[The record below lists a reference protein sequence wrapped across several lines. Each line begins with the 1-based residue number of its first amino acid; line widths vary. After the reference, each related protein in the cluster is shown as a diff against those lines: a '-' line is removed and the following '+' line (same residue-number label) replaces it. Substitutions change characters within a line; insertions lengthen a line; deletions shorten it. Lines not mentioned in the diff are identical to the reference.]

1 MADAEKKS
9 LTKMSKTER
18 EMVAKLM
25 LALGIEGDPLT
36 YVAEVIRSGDKV
48 ILPEDADIPDI
59 IKVLQR
65 KHDEEN
71 QKIRVNTEV
80 EVPPWD
86 GARALNKAM
95 EEELG
100 VVVQNETFSWLTG
113 RVPPQEIEV
122 EVELNKTMTIKWGEF
137 QLTGMGEDAVAMTSI
152 GMSDQ
157 GQQTFKVSITCKRRF
172 QTRAR
177 KLLDTMRQIAMK
189 ESLHK
194 GKAFSI
200 RFHDNANELIAL
212 PTPKFFAL
220 DVEQPL
226 FRRDLEHAIER
237 NVFVPMR
244 YTQDLRDM
252 GESLKRGVLFAGEYG
267 VGKTML
273 AGFIAREAIK
283 LGWTFVYVKNAAELP
298 MALAYA
304 KKYQPVVVFAEDVDR
319 VAGIERTNQ
328 VNDLLNQL
336 DGVDS
341 KTAAIMTILTSN
353 HMKQVNPAMRRPGR
367 IDLVLQ
373 VLPPDGETIGRMVH
387 HFSRQGLEPG
397 ADLGGITT
405 QLEGLAPAYVK
416 EAVGRARLEALR
428 RTGSKDSLING
439 DDLEAVAK
447 EVKDEK
453 NLFTLGDGA
462 ADPTHIEKVA
472 SGFAAA
478 ADVLRRGTK
487 PIVAPAAVT
496 KQ

>member
-1 MADAEKKS
+1 MAEAEKKS
-9 LTKMSKTER
+9 LSKMSKAER
-18 EMVAKLM
+18 DMIANLMKL
-25 LALGIEGDPLT
+25 LGIEGDPTT
-36 YVAEVIRSGDKV
+36 YVAEVIRSGDKL

-86 GARALNKAM
+86 GAQALNKAM
-95 EEELG
+95 EQELG
-100 VVVQNETFSWLTG
+100 VVIQNETFSWLTG

-122 EVELNKTMTIKWGEF
+122 ESELGKTMTIKWGEF
-137 QLTGMGEDAVAMTSI
+137 QLTGMGEEAVAQTSV
-152 GMSDQ
+152 GMNDQ
-157 GQQTFKVSITCKRRF
+157 GQQTFKVSITCKRRY
-172 QTRAR
+172 QVRAR

-200 RFHDNANELIAL
+200 RFIDNDGAPIPL

-244 YTQDLRDM
+244 YTTELQEM
-252 GESLKRGVLFAGEYG
+252 GESLKRGVLFAGQYG

-273 AGFIAREAIK
+273 AGFIAREATR

-298 MALAYA
+298 QALAYA

-319 VAGIERTNQ
+319 IAGIERTND
-328 VNDLLNQL
+328 VNNLLNQL

-341 KTAAIMTILTSN
+341 KTSQIMTILTSN
-353 HMKQVNPAMRRPGR
+353 HMDKVNPAMRRPGR
-367 IDLVLQ
+367 IDLILQ
-373 VLPPDGETIGRMVH
+373 VLPPDAETIGRMVYS
-387 HFSRQGLEPG
+387 FSRQGLEPD
-397 ADLGGITT
+397 ANLKGITD

-447 EVKDEK
+447 EVKAEK
-453 NLFTLGDGA
+453 ELFSKGDTTPDVAG
-462 ADPTHIEKVA
+462 IEKVA

-478 ADVLRRGTK
+478 ASVLRSGGK
-487 PIVAPAAVT
+487 PAEKRIT
-496 KQ
+496 TQ